1 MVQPSFISEIRAHK
15 NILALV
21 NVFKK
26 CFYRGLGDN
35 GSGSIDMEDAPKEAF
50 ETTNS
55 FIYNL
60 RIDMT

>member
-35 GSGSIDMEDAPKEAF
+35 GSGSIDMEDSNKDAF
-50 ETTNS
+50 EATIS
-55 FIYNL
+55 FIYNQG
-60 RIDMT
+60 IDMT